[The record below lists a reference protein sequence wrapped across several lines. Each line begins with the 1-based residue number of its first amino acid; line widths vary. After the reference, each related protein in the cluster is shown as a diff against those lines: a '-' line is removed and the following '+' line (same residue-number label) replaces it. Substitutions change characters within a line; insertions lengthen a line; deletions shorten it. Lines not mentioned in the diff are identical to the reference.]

1 MNNQETEKFQR
12 VGSFFFLLLLG
23 FGVGLPL
30 VAALIITLAGGSFD
44 VGTFLGLTIAFVLIM
59 AFMLLLTVAWGDFT
73 SFFVKR
79 TAKRIDELPYNF
91 NSSFK
96 SRGGMLFIDV
106 ENGMIAFISAYN
118 PQEIQVF
125 SASRIERPQTF
136 ASAMTGVRFVFYLD
150 GKKITMYTLLSN
162 RAVSLKSG
170 MGAEAVSKA
179 DTFVELLQAAKS
191 RAGMGAK

>member
-125 SASRIERPQTF
+125 SASRIDRPQTV

-191 RAGMGAK
+191 RAGMGAV

>member
-1 MNNQETEKFQR
+1 MNNQETDTFQR

-23 FGVGLPL
+23 LGVGLPL
-30 VAALIITLAGGSFD
+30 VAALIITLVGGSFNA
-44 VGTFLGLTIAFVLIM
+44 GSFLGLSIAFVIM
-59 AFMLLLTVAWGDFT
+59 MAIILLMAVAWGDFT

-79 TAKRIDELPYNF
+79 TAKRIDELPYRF
-91 NSSFK
+91 SSSFK

-106 ENGMIAFISAYN
+106 ENGMIAFISTYN
-118 PQEIQVF
+118 PLIIQVF
-125 SASRIERPQTF
+125 SASRIDRPQTV
-136 ASAMTGVRFVFYLD
+136 ASTMTGVRFVFYLD

-179 DTFVELLQAAKS
+179 DTFVELLQMAKS
-191 RAGMGAK
+191 QA